1 MPRLFEGNSAND
13 VWQQVAAALLNEEQ
27 ASAQDSRLGNTR
39 ELLHTIVT
47 IRDPRQRWVGARSPG
62 INPAF
67 AIAEVFWILSGSDSA
82 IDINFWNPALPRFAG
97 HSDRYHGAYGNRL
110 RNSFGFDQLD
120 AAYRAL
126 LENPL
131 SRQVVLQI
139 WNAATDFPR
148 ESGRPAAPDI
158 PCNICSLLKLRDGRL
173 EWVQILRSND
183 IFRGTPYNIVQ
194 FTMIQ
199 EIMAGWLECEVGGYT
214 QYCDS
219 MHLYESDVEIFS
231 VDTDS
236 ESQGCDVEALSLP
249 VNESKL
255 VIREM
260 ISNLNEMT
268 NPHLTDQSLSEI
280 VARDSLPP
288 AYKNLLYIAAADCA
302 RRRGWLVLMD
312 RIASDC
318 TNRTL
323 MAAWNKWKNAKLEKK
338 AINPSGVQA
347 IS

>member
-1 MPRLFEGNSAND
+1 MPKLFEGTSANE
-13 VWQQVAAALLNEEQ
+13 VWQQVATALLNEEQ
-27 ASAQDSRLGNTR
+27 ASVQNSRLGNTR

-47 IRDPRQRWVGARSPG
+47 IRDPRRRWVSSRSPG

-97 HSDRYHGAYGNRL
+97 NSDRYHGAYGNRL

-120 AAYRAL
+120 AAYLAL

-139 WNAATDFPR
+139 WDASTDFPR
-148 ESGRPAAPDI
+148 ESGKPAAPDI
-158 PCNICSLLKLRDGRL
+158 PCNICSLLKLRNGRL

-183 IFRGTPYNIVQ
+183 IFRGTPYNVIQ

-199 EIMAGWLECEVGGYT
+199 EIMAGWLGCDVGEYT

-231 VDTDS
+231 IDTDL
-236 ESQGCDVEALSLP
+236 EHELPVTEFLSLP
-249 VNESKL
+249 ITESKL
-255 VIREM
+255 VICEM
-260 ISNLNEMT
+260 INRLKRMT
-268 NPHLTDQSLSEI
+268 DPQLTEQSLVEI
-280 VARDSLPP
+280 VSDHSLPL
-288 AYKNLLYIAAADCA
+288 AYKNLLCISAADCA

-312 RIASDC
+312 RVADDC
-318 TNRTL
+318 NNQTL
-323 MAAWNKWKNAKLEKK
+323 ARAWTKWKSSRFEKK
-338 AINPSGVQA
+338 GDNP
-347 IS
+347 

>member
-1 MPRLFEGNSAND
+1 MPRLFEGVSAND

-27 ASAQDSRLGNTR
+27 ASAQDSRLGSTR
-39 ELLHTIVT
+39 EFLHTVVT
-47 IRDPRQRWVGARSPG
+47 IQDPRRRWVGARSPG

-97 HSDRYHGAYGNRL
+97 NSEKYHGAYGNRL

-120 AAYRAL
+120 AAYKAL

-139 WNAATDFPR
+139 WNASTDFPR
-148 ESGRPAAPDI
+148 ENGRPAAPDI
-158 PCNICSLLKLRDGRL
+158 PCNICSLLKLRNGRL

-199 EIMAGWLECEVGGYT
+199 EIMSGWLGCDVGEYT

-219 MHLYESDVEIFS
+219 MHLYESDVEVFS
-231 VDTDS
+231 VEKNLEGMADVA
-236 ESQGCDVEALSLP
+236 ESLALP
-249 VNESKL
+249 ITESKL
-255 VIREM
+255 VITEM
-260 ISNLNEMT
+260 ISSLNRMTTTELTEHSLNE
-268 NPHLTDQSLSEI
+268 I
-280 VARDSLPP
+280 VLGNLLPP
-288 AYKNLLYIAAADCA
+288 AYKNLLCIAAADCA
-302 RRRGWLVLMD
+302 RRRGWLTLMD
-312 RIASDC
+312 RVAGEC

-323 MAAWNKWKNAKLEKK
+323 ARAWEKWKTSKVEKTDS
-338 AINPSGVQA
+338 P
-347 IS
+347 